1 MITPPIPSD
10 AGPAAARI
18 DRRKL
23 IGGAAAGLALVA
35 ADPLAGAGSL
45 HAQGSRPGAVVS
57 SHRLATEAG
66 TEVLEAGGTAA
77 DAALAVAAALTV
89 VEPFFSSALGGGLW
103 GLYFDAESGEVTSGG
118 RRRTRRQP
126 RDAGGLPGTRG

>member
-18 DRRKL
+18 DRRQL

-35 ADPLAGAGSL
+35 ADPLAGARSL

-103 GLYFDAESGEVTSGG
+103 GLYFDAESGEVTSLDGVG
-118 RRRTRRQP
+118 P
-126 RDAGGLPGTRG
+126 V